1 MERTSYHF
9 GNLKEIILDEAL
21 TQLKK
26 SDLKDLSFR
35 LIAKKIGVAPSA
47 PYNHFKS
54 KDHLLQEIIL
64 KGKYTLIEKLIVNK
78 KKSELPSQQLALIGK
93 AYLNFAIEQKQL
105 FNLLFSEKN
114 KELII
119 LTNEIVLQFQE
130 IIVNKFKEGK
140 RFRITESGASIT
152 AWSMVHGLS
161 CIANKVNKDNFEKK
175 IEKTLSEIFIEMSA
189 IWVKGVTN

>member
-64 KGKYTLIEKLIVNK
+64 KGKYTLI
-78 KKSELPSQQLALIGK
+78 
-93 AYLNFAIEQKQL
+93 
-105 FNLLFSEKN
+105 
-114 KELII
+114 
-119 LTNEIVLQFQE
+119 
-130 IIVNKFKEGK
+130 
-140 RFRITESGASIT
+140 
-152 AWSMVHGLS
+152 
-161 CIANKVNKDNFEKK
+161 
-175 IEKTLSEIFIEMSA
+175 
-189 IWVKGVTN
+189 